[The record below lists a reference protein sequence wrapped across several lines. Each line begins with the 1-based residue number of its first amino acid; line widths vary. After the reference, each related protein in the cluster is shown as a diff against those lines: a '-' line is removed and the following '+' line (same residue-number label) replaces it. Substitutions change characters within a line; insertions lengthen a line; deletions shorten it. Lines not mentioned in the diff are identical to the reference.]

1 MSGEDPKDIE
11 ISISEIYDQL
21 QHVPMPTPKKEPK
34 TEEFNEIHDNVN
46 ENRIRKVCTEVS
58 GDIDYKRH
66 LIFKTHPVAAGLK
79 ALKNESTIYTDTP
92 LMRAAILSRIQ
103 EENEK
108 AAVNKPRGGF
118 DSDQPAKKVVLK
130 IPEIICVA
138 EHPKAEEFAK
148 KHNISKS
155 MAGFMILKDD
165 VQSSIVVIG
174 KDDPALL
181 SVCRVAERGSMPY
194 LVLGF
199 PAGINTQ
206 MTSKEY
212 LADIPVE
219 LPLITMAQTKGGV
232 ETAAAC
238 LVELMKIYE
247 EGL

>member
-1 MSGEDPKDIE
+1 MSGEDSNDVE

-21 QHVPMPTPKKEPK
+21 QPVPVPAPKKESK
-34 TEEFNEIHDNVN
+34 MEEFKEIHDNVN

-58 GDIDYKRH
+58 GDIDYKRF
-66 LIFKTHPVAAGLK
+66 LVFKMHPIAAGLK
-79 ALKNESTIYTDTP
+79 AFKNKSIIYTDTP
-92 LMRAAILSRIQ
+92 LTRAAILARIQ

-108 AAVNKPRGGF
+108 AVISKPRGGF
-118 DSDQPAKKVVLK
+118 DSTQSAEKVILQA
-130 IPEIICVA
+130 PEIICFS
-138 EHPKAEEFAK
+138 EHPKADAIAK
-148 KHNISKS
+148 KHNISKAV
-155 MAGFMILKDD
+155 AGFMILKDD
-165 VQSSIVVIG
+165 VRQSIIVIG
-174 KDDPALL
+174 KDDTALL

-206 MTSKEY
+206 TTSKEY
-212 LADIPVE
+212 LADISVE
-219 LPLITMAQTKGGV
+219 LPLITMTQTKGGV